1 MEGLTELHLHSAPWQ
16 AGAPPTAPPT
26 LCNLSAKL
34 HRSSTQGH
42 YTAAY
47 EFCKI
52 SGLLCSYG
60 NLMQEVRDNILATF
74 CRGPTCSFSVQV
86 VVQDSQGSRES
97 AGLWAQ
103 QGAVEYIQLCVVH
116 YGLPPLPSPPLPAP
130 LLVAVAFVS
139 CCFSGQ
145 DEWRRTINRLS
156 QDVL

>member
-1 MEGLTELHLHSAPWQ
+1 MWRCLRAMTSWTGETTPIVNGCLTSPPAHPTPPHPLSRLEGLTGLHLHSAPWQ

-26 LCNLSAKL
+26 LCNLGTKL
-34 HRSSTQGH
+34 HRSSGTQGH

-60 NLMQEVRDNILATF
+60 NLVQEVRDSILATF

-97 AGLWAQ
+97 GVWGHSRVQ
-103 QGAVEYIQLCVVH
+103 
-116 YGLPPLPSPPLPAP
+116 
-130 LLVAVAFVS
+130 
-139 CCFSGQ
+139 
-145 DEWRRTINRLS
+145 
-156 QDVL
+156 